1 MLKRDSDKQ
10 GLQTF
15 THHQPLLFCPSAVFT
30 YSLNAWRVSV
40 SAYVSCL
47 QRGISV
53 LAIIIQ
59 IPPSMHVREQRR
71 DSIERLTMTTDN
83 DVGCLHRSIFPNG
96 RLLQCKG
103 HVSDAVRRSVPA
115 GNDDMH
121 TSTQTSTLLPP
132 RWTSCWYNLPAMTSI
147 QANQS
152 LV

>member
-83 DVGCLHRSIFPNG
+83 DVGCLHRSSLMGVFCSVKVTSAT
-96 RLLQCKG
+96 QS
-103 HVSDAVRRSVPA
+103 VVRFQL
-115 GNDDMH
+115 GM
-121 TSTQTSTLLPP
+121 
-132 RWTSCWYNLPAMTSI
+132 MTCI
-147 QANQS
+147 QAHRRRHYCHQDE
-152 LV
+152 LAVGIICQQ